1 MQGYHCGGQERGY
14 HPRQARRGGPASDGR
29 TAAISLFP
37 LPRAGNIQYLGS
49 LRDAISARAV
59 VSSDLFAEGR
69 RRPDLV
75 RLLGPWARRA
85 RTIWASLTE
94 APVAAARLAQD
105 LPRQRPRHAAPA
117 RPADAVAGLR
127 PVMAR
132 SGGDA
137 AGDVRARD
145 REDGSR
151 PSSCL
156 IAVRGHR
163 RRRRRVLDREDFDAK
178 IERLLREYLFVFAD
192 DEGAEV
198 DAFNGNIPQALL
210 AGQRRRSPTRA
221 RGAKPA
227 RTWRASWPPS
237 ADPAIAPAADVPDR
251 LRAAADRGG
260 RRRAACP
267 RRATVPAPGSRL
279 RGISSSRSLTST
291 EMLTNH

>member
-178 IERLLREYLFVFAD
+178 IERLLREYLFVFGD

-198 DAFNGNIPQALL
+198 DAPPATSRRRCCW
-210 AGQRRRSPTRA
+210 QRRRHQPGGVARPGRSGAHPGRHGRPGHPACGGAPTAYALPPPRRTRRA
-221 RGAKPA
+221 LALP
-227 RTWRASWPPS
+227 
-237 ADPAIAPAADVPDR
+237 APALGARQKTTRHLSP
-251 LRAAADRGG
+251 
-260 RRRAACP
+260 P
-267 RRATVPAPGSRL
+267 
-279 RGISSSRSLTST
+279 SLTST